1 MGIDTQDFAV
11 KAEEMIN
18 SLKESSVL
26 DKAPR
31 KPAVLVVGR
40 IVNETSRQFD
50 TDLLAKKIRVA
61 LNKTGK
67 AVTDVTGG
75 AVNDP
80 DFTLSGKII
89 DTYAHQGGKRQH
101 AYTFQLSLSDPQGLA
116 AWEDEKEI
124 TKQSES
130 PATRP
135 GDWAHCRHGCRR
147 RCGHCGWGRRRLR

>member
-11 KAEEMIN
+11 KAGEMID
-18 SLKESSVL
+18 SLLESSVL

-61 LNKTGK
+61 LNKSGK

-75 AVNDP
+75 AMNDP

-89 DTYAHQGGKRQH
+89 DTYAREGDKRQH

-116 AWEDEKEI
+116 AWEDEREI
-124 TKQSES
+124 TKQSAGS
-130 PATRP
+130 PV
-135 GDWAHCRHGCRR
+135 GF
-147 RCGHCGWGRRRLR
+147 